1 MALRVGIVGMGF
13 GARQIPGFRA
23 AGWEVT
29 AICASRP
36 ERAAAAAKE
45 FAVETGVTDV
55 SALARRDDVDLVSIA
70 SPPHVHREHVLA
82 ALAARKHVLCEKPFA
97 SNVHE
102 AREMLDVAES
112 ARVVHAVDHE
122 FRYTSARGKVKE
134 LLGERAIGDV
144 RLVLIMG
151 MTGGLVDPKQAR
163 QEWWLRRDR
172 AGGILGAL
180 GSHWIDSLRWWLGDI
195 ARVSCEL
202 GVSTPSRPTTDGGI
216 TDVTADDTAQVLL
229 RMRSGAIAT
238 IQLSSAV
245 HHPSRRVILY
255 GSAGTIVIGGD
266 GRVLVA
272 RGGGTLEEVLPDAP
286 PDESGRAFAELAR
299 RLRAHIEQGPT
310 GASDAPHP
318 TFADGLA
325 VQEVLDAA
333 YRSAEIG
340 GAVAVAS

>member
-1 MALRVGIVGMGF
+1 MALRVGIVGLGF

-29 AICASRP
+29 AICASRQD
-36 ERAAAAAKE
+36 RAAAAARE
-45 FAVETGVTDV
+45 LGIEAVGTDV
-55 SALARRDDVDLVSIA
+55 SALARRDDVDLVSVA
-70 SPPHVHREHVLA
+70 SPPHVHRDHVMA

-112 ARVVHAVDHE
+112 ARVVHAIDHE
-122 FRYTSARGKVKE
+122 FRYTAARGKVKE
-134 LLGERAIGDV
+134 LLDEGAIGDV
-144 RLVLIMG
+144 RLVLVMG
-151 MTGGLVDPKQAR
+151 MTGGLVDPNQVR

-202 GVSTPSRPTTDGGI
+202 GVSTPRRPTTDGAVAE
-216 TDVTADDTAQVLL
+216 VTADDTAQVLL

-255 GSAGTIVIGGD
+255 GSSGTIVIGGD
-266 GRVLVA
+266 GRVLLA
-272 RGGGTLEEVLPDAP
+272 RSGGPLAEILPDAP
-286 PDESGRAFAELAR
+286 PDETSRAFAELAR
-299 RLRAHIEQGPT
+299 RVRTHIEQGPT
-310 GASDAPHP
+310 GTRDAPHP
-318 TFADGLA
+318 TFADGVA
-325 VQEVLDAA
+325 VQEVMDAA
-333 YRSAEIG
+333 YRSAEVG
-340 GAVAVAS
+340 GAVAIAS